1 MQIFGSEFADLD
13 GNSAE
18 WKKRR
23 PVWREIEAAEEGGEK
38 IVDATMARMQA
49 SKRCSGRRDVPTEIL
64 EKNMVI
70 SPQFGKTLEQAPV
83 SPREATR
90 KIAHDLSNSLEIIMQ
105 SSFLL
110 GTLELGE
117 NGKAW
122 HKLLED
128 GIAKATAQNQQLREA
143 LRSEG

>member
-1 MQIFGSEFADLD
+1 M
-13 GNSAE
+13 
-18 WKKRR
+18 
-23 PVWREIEAAEEGGEK
+23 AA
-38 IVDATMARMQA
+38 
-49 SKRCSGRRDVPTEIL
+49 
-64 EKNMVI
+64 
-70 SPQFGKTLEQAPV
+70 SPQSSDTLEQTPV
-83 SPREATR
+83 SQREATR

-110 GTLELGE
+110 GTLDLGV

-128 GIAKATAQNQQLREA
+128 GIAKATAQNKQLREA